1 MINER
6 TPAVAELVVQILEE
20 EAPANRVQV
29 AVRRLINE
37 GFWWRPIWIALRDG
51 KRPSERQ

>member
-6 TPAVAELVVQILEE
+6 TPAVAEMVVQILEQ

-37 GFWWRPIWIALRDG
+37 GFWWRQIWIALRDG